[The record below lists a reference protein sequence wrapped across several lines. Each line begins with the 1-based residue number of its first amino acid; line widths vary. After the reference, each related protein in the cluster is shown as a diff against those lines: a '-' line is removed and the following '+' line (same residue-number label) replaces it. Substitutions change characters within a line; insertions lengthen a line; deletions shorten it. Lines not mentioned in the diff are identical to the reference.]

1 MRYKLYEL
9 LEAYRKHVIITLFLY
24 IVFIIPTLEDS
35 ATLKDV
41 IILGYG
47 IVPISKFLSITSM
60 AFVIGFVP
68 VGIISPSEKTK
79 KDMASQLMAEQ
90 GNLRLQ
96 IVAEHD
102 EDKRNVLVEQL
113 KDLRYRQEALLNEN
127 LRREDGSFVTDWRE
141 PLLVA
146 RKRLIDEDGRLLVR
160 NRANLLI
167 GIIMALSGVVMPA
180 YYILSSNGFGG
191 FNGFSAFFT
200 VYWPYFTIVATIEFI
215 AIFFLSLYSS
225 NERRLERN
233 KSDLTNIELRL
244 ASGLMLYDEKNT
256 RNFAILAKIIA
267 QEERNVVLGKNESS
281 SGISTDKLMG
291 ILSKIIGTGTK

>member
-1 MRYKLYEL
+1 MRYKLHEW
-9 LEAYRKHVIITLFLY
+9 LEAYRKHAILGLFIY
-24 IVFIIPTLEDS
+24 IVFIIPLLEDVT
-35 ATLKDV
+35 ALKDI

-47 IVPISKFLSITSM
+47 IVPISKFLSIASM

-244 ASGLMLYDEKNT
+244 TAGLMVYDEKNKT
-256 RNFAILAKIIA
+256 DFKNIAEIFA
-267 QEERNVVLGKNESS
+267 QEQCRFILGKNESTE
-281 SGISTDKLMG
+281 GISANKL
-291 ILSKIIGTGTK
+291 LETLLKITPTGGG